1 MRSWEADYIKT
12 SLWDEIE
19 KDFAI
24 ARMEEKARQDKWD
37 RRFIDLA
44 KHVASWSKDPSTQT
58 GAVIV
63 DKNRRVVSVGYNGL
77 SQGVKDLPE
86 RLNNRDIKY
95 KIIVHC
101 ERNAIIFAQRDLTGC
116 ILYTYPFMSCSTCA
130 SMVIQAGITRCVAP
144 ASDNPRWQEEFA
156 LAREIFGEA
165 GVTVDEIDYKGD

>member
-1 MRSWEADYIKT
+1 M
-12 SLWDEIE
+12 EIE
-19 KDFAI
+19 N
-24 ARMEEKARQDKWD
+24 QLKWD
-37 RRFIDLA
+37 RRFIELA

-77 SQGVKDLPE
+77 SKGVEDTPE

-101 ERNAIIFAQRDLTGC
+101 ERNAIIFAQRDLSG
-116 ILYTYPFMSCSTCA
+116 YTMYTWPFMSCSTCA

-144 ASDNPRWQEEFA
+144 QNDNPRWQEEFV
-156 LAREIFGEA
+156 LAREIFAEA
-165 GVTVDEIDYKGD
+165 GVQVEELQYEN